1 MNLHPRDLLVP
12 AIAQK
17 VIFYREGK
25 VCRTFP
31 YLIMGSY
38 PRFKDLVGP
47 QPNSERSQNGG
58 KNPRNQ
64 WKI

>member
-17 VIFYREGK
+17 VIFYREAK
-25 VCRTFP
+25 VCHTFA

-38 PRFKDLVGP
+38 PRFN
-47 QPNSERSQNGG
+47 NSYYFFMQI
-58 KNPRNQ
+58 
-64 WKI
+64 KIKS